1 MTNDDKVLRFERTEV
16 GREPPSAGTAK
27 DEAAPTKAGDA
38 PPPATVSTEINEGRE
53 VLLDRLAR
61 AQADFENTRRRLAK
75 EQEDF
80 KEFAL
85 AGALRS
91 LLPILDSFDL
101 ALQAPAQNPADFR
114 SGVELIRKQLH
125 EALSKLG
132 VAPISATGEPFDP
145 RLHEAIETVESPA
158 AADNHVIRELQ
169 RGYKL
174 RDRLLRP
181 AMVVVAKNSGRVGE
195 DASDADHA

>member
-1 MTNDDKVLRFERTEV
+1 MTTNDKVLQFERLAAD
-16 GREPPSAGTAK
+16 RELPSAEAVK
-27 DEAAPTKAGDA
+27 DEATRPAKPGEAPVPKV
-38 PPPATVSTEINEGRE
+38 PTEITEERE

-85 AGALRS
+85 TDALKS
-91 LLPILDSFDL
+91 LLPVLDSFDW
-101 ALQAPAQNPADFR
+101 ALQTPAQNPADLR

-125 EALSKLG
+125 EALSRLG
-132 VAPISATGEPFDP
+132 AEPITATGEPFDP
-145 RLHEAIETVESPA
+145 RVHEAVETVESSS
-158 AADNHVIRELQ
+158 AADNHVIKELR

-174 RDRLLRP
+174 KDRLLRP
-181 AMVVVAKNSGRVGE
+181 AMVVVARNSGGIQE
-195 DASDADHA
+195 DHSNAG

>member
-1 MTNDDKVLRFERTEV
+1 MTNNDKVLQFERLAAD
-16 GREPPSAGTAK
+16 RELPSAEAVK
-27 DEAAPTKAGDA
+27 DEATRPAKAGEA
-38 PPPATVSTEINEGRE
+38 PAPKVPTEITQERE
-53 VLLDRLAR
+53 VLLDQLAR

-85 AGALRS
+85 TDALKS
-91 LLPILDSFDL
+91 LLPVLDSFDW
-101 ALQAPAQNPADFR
+101 ALQTPAQNPADFR

-132 VAPISATGEPFDP
+132 AEPITATGEPFDP
-145 RLHEAIETVESPA
+145 RVHEAVETVESSS
-158 AADNHVIRELQ
+158 AADNHVIKELR

-174 RDRLLRP
+174 KDRLLRP
-181 AMVVVAKNSGRVGE
+181 AMVVVARNSGGIQE
-195 DASDADHA
+195 DHSNAG

>member
-1 MTNDDKVLRFERTEV
+1 MTTDDKVLQFERLAADRELPSSEATKSDTARPAKPGEAPAAAKAATEKTEE
-16 GREPPSAGTAK
+16 REA
-27 DEAAPTKAGDA
+27 
-38 PPPATVSTEINEGRE
+38 
-53 VLLDRLAR
+53 LLDRLAR

-85 AGALRS
+85 TDALKS
-91 LLPILDSFDL
+91 LLPVLDSFDW
-101 ALQAPAQNPADFR
+101 ALQTPAQNPADFR

-132 VAPISATGEPFDP
+132 AEPITATGEPFDP
-145 RLHEAIETVESPA
+145 RVHEAVETVDSASA
-158 AADNHVIRELQ
+158 AENHVIKELR

-174 RDRLLRP
+174 KDRLLRP
-181 AMVVVAKNSGRVGE
+181 AMVVVARNSRGSQE
-195 DASDADHA
+195 DHSNAG

>member
-1 MTNDDKVLRFERTEV
+1 MTTNDKVLQFERLAAD
-16 GREPPSAGTAK
+16 RELPSAEAVK
-27 DEAAPTKAGDA
+27 DEATRPAKSGEAPA
-38 PPPATVSTEINEGRE
+38 PKVPTEITQERE
-53 VLLDRLAR
+53 VLLDQLAR

-85 AGALRS
+85 TDALKS
-91 LLPILDSFDL
+91 LLPVLDSFDW
-101 ALQAPAQNPADFR
+101 ALQTPAQNPADFR

-132 VAPISATGEPFDP
+132 AEPITATGEPFDP
-145 RLHEAIETVESPA
+145 RVHEAVETVESSS
-158 AADNHVIRELQ
+158 AADNHVIKELR

-174 RDRLLRP
+174 KDRLLRP
-181 AMVVVAKNSGRVGE
+181 AMVVVARNSGGIQE
-195 DASDADHA
+195 DHSNAG

>member
-1 MTNDDKVLRFERTEV
+1 MTTNDKVLQFERLAADRELPSTEAV
-16 GREPPSAGTAK
+16 K
-27 DEAAPTKAGDA
+27 DEATRPAKPGEASAPKV
-38 PPPATVSTEINEGRE
+38 PTEITEERE

-85 AGALRS
+85 TDSLKS
-91 LLPILDSFDL
+91 LLPVLDSFDW
-101 ALQAPAQNPADFR
+101 ALQTPAQNPADFR

-132 VAPISATGEPFDP
+132 AEPITATGEPFDP
-145 RLHEAIETVESPA
+145 RVHEAVETVESSS
-158 AADNHVIRELQ
+158 ADRC
-169 RGYKL
+169 R
-174 RDRLLRP
+174 
-181 AMVVVAKNSGRVGE
+181 S
-195 DASDADHA
+195 S

>member
-1 MTNDDKVLRFERTEV
+1 MTTNDKVLQFERLAAD
-16 GREPPSAGTAK
+16 RELPSAEAVK
-27 DEAAPTKAGDA
+27 DEATRPAKAGEA
-38 PPPATVSTEINEGRE
+38 PAPKVPTEITQERE
-53 VLLDRLAR
+53 VLLDQLAR

-85 AGALRS
+85 TDALKS
-91 LLPILDSFDL
+91 LLPVLDSFDW
-101 ALQAPAQNPADFR
+101 ALQTPAQNPADFR

-132 VAPISATGEPFDP
+132 AEPITATGEPFDP
-145 RLHEAIETVESPA
+145 RVHEAVETVESSS
-158 AADNHVIRELQ
+158 AADNHVIKELR

-174 RDRLLRP
+174 KDRLLRP
-181 AMVVVAKNSGRVGE
+181 AMVVVARNSGGIPE
-195 DASDADHA
+195 DHSNAG

>member
-1 MTNDDKVLRFERTEV
+1 MTTNDKVLQFERLAAD
-16 GREPPSAGTAK
+16 RELPSAEAVK
-27 DEAAPTKAGDA
+27 DEATRQAKPGQGLAPKV
-38 PPPATVSTEINEGRE
+38 PTEITEERE

-85 AGALRS
+85 ADALKS
-91 LLPILDSFDL
+91 LLPVLDSFDW
-101 ALQAPAQNPADFR
+101 ALQTPAQNPADFR

-132 VAPISATGEPFDP
+132 AEPITATGEPFDP
-145 RLHEAIETVESPA
+145 RVHEAVETVESSS
-158 AADNHVIRELQ
+158 AADNHVIKELR

-174 RDRLLRP
+174 KDRLLRP
-181 AMVVVAKNSGRVGE
+181 AMVVVARNSRGIQE
-195 DASDADHA
+195 DHSNAG

>member
-1 MTNDDKVLRFERTEV
+1 MTNNDKVLQFERLAAD
-16 GREPPSAGTAK
+16 RDLPSAEIVK
-27 DEAAPTKAGDA
+27 DEAARPAKPGEAPAPKVPTDK
-38 PPPATVSTEINEGRE
+38 TEERE

-85 AGALRS
+85 TDALKS
-91 LLPILDSFDL
+91 LLPVLDSFDW
-101 ALQAPAQNPADFR
+101 ALQTPAQNPANFR

-132 VAPISATGEPFDP
+132 AEPITAIGELFDP
-145 RLHEAIETVESPA
+145 RVHEAVETVESSST
-158 AADNHVIRELQ
+158 ADNHVIKELR

-174 RDRLLRP
+174 KDRLLRP
-181 AMVVVAKNSGRVGE
+181 AMVVVARNSRGIQE
-195 DASDADHA
+195 DHSNAG

>member
-1 MTNDDKVLRFERTEV
+1 MTTDDKVLQFERLAADRELPSSEATKSDTARPAKPGEAPAAAKAATEKTEE
-16 GREPPSAGTAK
+16 REA
-27 DEAAPTKAGDA
+27 
-38 PPPATVSTEINEGRE
+38 
-53 VLLDRLAR
+53 LLDRLAR

-85 AGALRS
+85 TDALKS
-91 LLPILDSFDL
+91 LLPVLDSFDW
-101 ALQAPAQNPADFR
+101 ALQTPAQNPADFR

-132 VAPISATGEPFDP
+132 AEPITATGEPFDP
-145 RLHEAIETVESPA
+145 RVHEAVETAESSS
-158 AADNHVIRELQ
+158 AADNHVIKELR

-174 RDRLLRP
+174 KDRLLRP
-181 AMVVVAKNSGRVGE
+181 AMVVVARNSRGIQE
-195 DASDADHA
+195 DHSNAG

>member
-1 MTNDDKVLRFERTEV
+1 MTNNDKVLQFERLDVDRALPSTE
-16 GREPPSAGTAK
+16 GTRN
-27 DEAAPTKAGDA
+27 EAARPAKLGEAPAAAKAPTEK
-38 PPPATVSTEINEGRE
+38 PEERE
-53 VLLDRLAR
+53 ALLDRLAR

-85 AGALRS
+85 TDALKS
-91 LLPILDSFDL
+91 LLPVLDSFDW
-101 ALQAPAQNPADFR
+101 ALQTPAQNPADFR

-132 VAPISATGEPFDP
+132 VAPIGATGEPFDP
-145 RLHEAIETVESPA
+145 RLHEAVETVESSS
-158 AADNHVIRELQ
+158 AADNHVIKELR

-174 RDRLLRP
+174 KDRLLRP
-181 AMVVVAKNSGRVGE
+181 AMVVVARNSGGIQE
-195 DASDADHA
+195 DHSNAG

>member
-1 MTNDDKVLRFERTEV
+1 MTNNDKVLQFERLDVDRALPSTE
-16 GREPPSAGTAK
+16 ATK
-27 DEAAPTKAGDA
+27 NEAARPAKPGEAPAAAKVPTEK
-38 PPPATVSTEINEGRE
+38 TEERE
-53 VLLDRLAR
+53 ALLDRLAR

-85 AGALRS
+85 TDALKS
-91 LLPILDSFDL
+91 LLPVLDSFDW
-101 ALQAPAQNPADFR
+101 ALQIPAQNPADFR

-132 VAPISATGEPFDP
+132 AEPITATGEPFDP
-145 RLHEAIETVESPA
+145 RVHEAVETVESSS
-158 AADNHVIRELQ
+158 AADNHVIKELR

-174 RDRLLRP
+174 KDRLLRP
-181 AMVVVAKNSGRVGE
+181 AMVVVARNSGGIPE
-195 DASDADHA
+195 DHSNAG

>member
-1 MTNDDKVLRFERTEV
+1 MTTNDKVLQFERLDV
-16 GREPPSAGTAK
+16 DRELPSAEAVK
-27 DEAAPTKAGDA
+27 DEATRPAKPGEAPA
-38 PPPATVSTEINEGRE
+38 PKVPTEITEERE

-85 AGALRS
+85 TDALKS
-91 LLPILDSFDL
+91 LLPVLDSFDW
-101 ALQAPAQNPADFR
+101 ALQTPAQNPAEFR

-132 VAPISATGEPFDP
+132 VEPITATGEPFDP
-145 RLHEAIETVESPA
+145 RVHEAVETVESSS
-158 AADNHVIRELQ
+158 AADNHVIKELR

-174 RDRLLRP
+174 KDRLLRP
-181 AMVVVAKNSGRVGE
+181 AMVVVARNSGGIQE
-195 DASDADHA
+195 DHSNAG

>member
-1 MTNDDKVLRFERTEV
+1 MTTNDKVLQFERLAAD
-16 GREPPSAGTAK
+16 RELPSAEAVK
-27 DEAAPTKAGDA
+27 DEATRPAKAGEA
-38 PPPATVSTEINEGRE
+38 PAPKVPTEITQERE

-85 AGALRS
+85 TDALKS
-91 LLPILDSFDL
+91 LLPVLDSFDW
-101 ALQAPAQNPADFR
+101 ALQTPAQNPADFR
-114 SGVELIRKQLH
+114 CGVELIRKQLH

-132 VAPISATGEPFDP
+132 AEPITATGEPFDP
-145 RLHEAIETVESPA
+145 RVHEAVETVESSS
-158 AADNHVIRELQ
+158 AADNHVIKELR

-174 RDRLLRP
+174 KDRLLRP
-181 AMVVVAKNSGRVGE
+181 AMVVVARNSGGIQE
-195 DASDADHA
+195 DHSNAG

>member
-1 MTNDDKVLRFERTEV
+1 MTTNDKVLQFERLAAD
-16 GREPPSAGTAK
+16 RELPSAEAVK
-27 DEAAPTKAGDA
+27 DEATRPAKAGEA
-38 PPPATVSTEINEGRE
+38 PAPKVPTEITQERE
-53 VLLDRLAR
+53 VLLDQLAR

-85 AGALRS
+85 TDALKS
-91 LLPILDSFDL
+91 LLPVLDSFDW
-101 ALQAPAQNPADFR
+101 ALQTPAQNPADFR

-132 VAPISATGEPFDP
+132 AEPITATGEPFDP
-145 RLHEAIETVESPA
+145 RVHEAVETVESSS
-158 AADNHVIRELQ
+158 AADNHVIKELR

-174 RDRLLRP
+174 KDRLLRP
-181 AMVVVAKNSGRVGE
+181 AMVVVARNSGGIQE
-195 DASDADHA
+195 DHSNAG

>member
-1 MTNDDKVLRFERTEV
+1 MTTDDKVLQFERLAADRELPSTETV
-16 GREPPSAGTAK
+16 K
-27 DEAAPTKAGDA
+27 DEATRPAKPGEAPA
-38 PPPATVSTEINEGRE
+38 PKVATEKTEERE

-85 AGALRS
+85 TDALKS
-91 LLPILDSFDL
+91 LLPVLDSFDW
-101 ALQAPAQNPADFR
+101 ALQTPAQNPADFR

-132 VAPISATGEPFDP
+132 AEPITATGEPFDP
-145 RLHEAIETVESPA
+145 RVHEAVETVDSASA
-158 AADNHVIRELQ
+158 AENHVIKELR

-174 RDRLLRP
+174 KDRLLRP
-181 AMVVVAKNSGRVGE
+181 AMVVVARNSRGSQE
-195 DASDADHA
+195 DHSNAG